1 MIEKDIL
8 QVMHQN
14 HQLNEENIN
23 LLKYIRKNLKIVDR
37 LEDIVSRLMFARIGG
52 TL

>member
-1 MIEKDIL
+1 MIEKDVL
-8 QVMHQN
+8 QMMHKDY
-14 HQLNEENIN
+14 QLNEEYIN

-37 LEDIVSRLMFARIGG
+37 LEDIVARLKFARIGG